1 MPDLDE
7 IGRWTTGQ
15 LPALIAKYTVLG
27 AASGV
32 YRSGEVFDFAV
43 GVRGHVGKAEA
54 TADSVFQID
63 PIIKNWTVGLAARLA
78 DTGLLDIDQ
87 PVALSA
93 ESTVTMRSER
103 PEVPPLSLA
112 GTHRGLGFEL
122 FIFPGGSVF
131 GHDGDTIGQSA
142 FPRSVPG
149 KDPAIALLTNGGS
162 PSGPYLGVYADS
174 VGKSIATQDSDGRI
188 RTTDEPLG
196 EVDRNG
202 SVHRERDTPT
212 PLEPE
217 YGIPRAADIHRRR
230 RRRRAIPL
238 LPQRPGPP
246 ARRLTP
252 SGRDL

>member
-15 LPALIAKYTVLG
+15 LPALIAEYKVLG

-43 GVRGHVGKAEA
+43 GVRSHVGKAEA

-63 PIIKNWTVGLAARLA
+63 PIIRNRTAGLAARLA

-87 PVALSA
+87 PVVHLPDFDLADSATAKVMTVRQALGRTTGFENDIFSDTGTSDDAAAKDSSAKSTQALSV
-93 ESTVTMRSER
+93 ESAVTMRSEG
-103 PEVPPLSLA
+103 PEVPPLSPA
-112 GTHRGLGFEL
+112 GT
-122 FIFPGGSVF
+122 
-131 GHDGDTIGQSA
+131 
-142 FPRSVPG
+142 
-149 KDPAIALLTNGGS
+149 
-162 PSGPYLGVYADS
+162 
-174 VGKSIATQDSDGRI
+174 
-188 RTTDEPLG
+188 
-196 EVDRNG
+196 
-202 SVHRERDTPT
+202 HRERDTPT

-217 YGIPRAADIHRRR
+217 YGIPHAADIHRRR

-238 LPQRPGPP
+238 PPQRPGPP